1 MKPGEIYV
9 VDLGLTGKVRPCVVV
24 SREDTNA
31 PRNLVVFVPLTT
43 ANRGSPYEVALGKLR
58 FLHAESWAN
67 VQGLFSWEQARV
79 GRRLGTVTAAQRE
92 SIRAALRYLLELS

>member
-1 MKPGEIYV
+1 MRPGEIYV
-9 VDLGLTGKVRPCVVV
+9 VDLGLAAKVRPCVVV
-24 SREDTNA
+24 SRQDA
-31 PRNLVVFVPLTT
+31 ASPRNLVVVVPLTT

-79 GRRLGTVTAAQRE
+79 GRRLGTVTPTHLE
-92 SIRAALRYLLELS
+92 SVRVAHRHLLELR